1 LNHWQDEKLK
11 KLFLTILAVMLAG
24 CVTNSENDL
33 NIANSVPEKKEKRFP
48 QEFNKQHK
56 PPGGVKLTSV
66 LYELASAPDPENF
79 AKEHNIFLSIGGV
92 RVYISFD
99 PDSSIS
105 KREKIIEDYNI
116 VIEKKAGNLARALV
130 PVNRLISLSKESII
144 WSIKLPNRLIKPNK
158 TKP

>member
-1 LNHWQDEKLK
+1 LNHCQDEKLK
-11 KLFLTILAVMLAG
+11 KLFFTILAVLLAG
-24 CVTNSENDL
+24 CVTNLENDL

-56 PPGGVKLTSV
+56 PPGGLKLTSV
-66 LYELASAPDPENF
+66 LYELAVASDPEYF
-79 AKEHNIFLSIGGV
+79 AKEHYIFLSKGGV

-116 VIEKKAGNLARALV
+116 VIEKKAGNLSRALV
-130 PVNRLISLSKESII
+130 PVNILIPLSKESII
-144 WSIKLPNRLIKPNK
+144 WSIKLPKRLIKPNK
-158 TKP
+158 TTP